1 MGESEKEKVNKDG
14 SSSAGVTKWI
24 VFGVI
29 SLVFLFLF
37 RSELGQLLGRVSE
50 VKITKEGVELKT
62 AETPL
67 GNTVFSNVLFKPGST
82 PSAGVH
88 GATFVSQ
95 RSNFEISWPD
105 NVNWT
110 ASEEMGRDF
119 ARQLGLPSTVDIP
132 IVIRKNE
139 AVANFQANVN
149 VVVEQINSMTIQEYM
164 NRSVATMSQ
173 MGWQILSTNVD
184 ESTQGG
190 LIVLLNTMN
199 GNQIYQF
206 QRYAIAAGRAYIIT
220 ASQLPPDNL
229 LTQQLRDDL
238 RSILNSFRVIG

>member
-1 MGESEKEKVNKDG
+1 MGTSEKEKDNKDG
-14 SSSAGVTKWI
+14 SNPAGVAKWI

-29 SLVFLFLF
+29 SLAFLFLF
-37 RSELGQLLGRVSE
+37 RSELGQLLGRVTE

-67 GNTVFSNVLFKPGST
+67 GNTVFSNVVLKPSSP
-82 PSAGVH
+82 PSDGVH

-95 RSNFEISWPD
+95 RNNFEIGWPD

-110 ASEEMGRDF
+110 ASEEMGRNF
-119 ARQLGLPSTVDIP
+119 ARQLGLPPTVEIP
-132 IVIRKNE
+132 IVIQKNE

-149 VVVEQINSMTIQEYM
+149 VVVEQISDMTIQQYM
-164 NRSVATMSQ
+164 NRSVTAMNQ
-173 MGWQILSTNVD
+173 MGWRILSTNVD

-206 QRYAIAAGRAYIIT
+206 QRYAISAGRAYVIT